1 METTPETTTAAVP
14 AEVVVTA
21 APAAAA
27 AVPPEP
33 TPAATAE
40 PAPEAEVDKA
50 AVAEWLEAEKI
61 WQWLRAEKANW
72 KHPDGWQYDWVT
84 FKGDQLAIKIPSKG
98 MINAIAHAGTTSL
111 EFQTRLVRDF
121 ETTHISEASRE
132 RVIARLMDPEDPE
145 YTGEEWDE
153 LQSKVLELGAE
164 RVQKDAEELAK
175 VKG

>member
-1 METTPETTTAAVP
+1 MTTPDTTTTAAVP
-14 AEVVVTA
+14 AEVVVTSA
-21 APAAAA
+21 
-27 AVPPEP
+27 
-33 TPAATAE
+33 PAATAIVVP
-40 PAPEAEVDKA
+40 PAPAADDEHADDIEVDKA
-50 AVAEWLEAEKI
+50 AVEEWLEAEKI

-145 YTGEEWDE
+145 YTGDEWDE